1 MSLCF
6 SDLILSTID
15 AFFLSGFKWSTGGRG
30 RYNHDGE
37 TAASSVVAPLP
48 GEPPAINGP
57 TSVVRDQ
64 GAAAASTT
72 APTQHVNGG
81 LSGPPGPEGQY
92 PPHQHYFANRF
103 PGMDPQM
110 VNEHYRF
117 AQQNDPNFS
126 YLQYAYHMNQL
137 NSQFHNP
144 ANGQIRDQMHQ
155 MFAGNGQ
162 NPFTGPSNN
171 A

>member
-1 MSLCF
+1 
-6 SDLILSTID
+6 
-15 AFFLSGFKWSTGGRG
+15 
-30 RYNHDGE
+30 
-37 TAASSVVAPLP
+37 
-48 GEPPAINGP
+48 
-57 TSVVRDQ
+57 
-64 GAAAASTT
+64 
-72 APTQHVNGG
+72 
-81 LSGPPGPEGQY
+81 
-92 PPHQHYFANRF
+92 
-103 PGMDPQM
+103 MDPQM